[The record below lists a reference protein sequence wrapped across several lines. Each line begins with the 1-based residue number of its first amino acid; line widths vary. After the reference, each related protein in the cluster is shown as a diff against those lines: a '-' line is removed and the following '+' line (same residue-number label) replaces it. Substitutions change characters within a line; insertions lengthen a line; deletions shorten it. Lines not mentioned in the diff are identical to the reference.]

1 MKLLWNF
8 PLILSL
14 IALLGACSVTIP
26 NARPPAPTSPY
37 PQCLEADP
45 VALPAPAPIST
56 STPSKLLPKILLRPQ
71 SWKPLPHKGTLLKST
86 QPRSTAPPSPLSLLI
101 GETTS

>member
-26 NARPPAPTSPY
+26 NARPPAPTLPLV
-37 PQCLEADP
+37 PRADP
-45 VALPAPAPIST
+45 VALSAPAPIST
-56 STPSKLLPKILLRPQ
+56 STPSEIAPKDPPPPIIL
-71 SWKPLPHKGTLLKST
+71 KAT
-86 QPRSTAPPSPLSLLI
+86 SP
-101 GETTS
+101 T